1 MGKKDIDIDL
11 DDFSIDEI
19 IQHLTWESD
28 KITKTQLNDLKSL
41 TKDVAEDISE
51 QVLKEN
57 TLYQKIISLESSVD
71 KWKMDVILKNL
82 DKFNYLEICE
92 IFEK

>member
-1 MGKKDIDIDL
+1 MGKKNIDIDL

-57 TLYQKIISLESSVD
+57 ILYQKIVSLDSSVD